1 MKITL
6 RKANAVQLSI
16 NDALKSIDTVT
27 NIRVN
32 EFQDAE
38 REIRQASEKLFSN
51 LNRKEKLN
59 IALYEIR
66 KAVGRANAQVGIDD
80 KLADIAHL
88 DKGIQLYSAFVTAE
102 VRESPVVLTGKLEK
116 IRNRKDDSR
125 VTLYGREDDVT
136 TSILSEDDVAGFKR
150 VVAKAKKS
158 KQKIQ
163 DEVLELNVRTEIE
176 VSAETAATLEAE
188 GLI

>member
-6 RKANAVQLSI
+6 RKANAVQASI
-16 NDALKSIDTVT
+16 NDSLKGIDAVT
-27 NIRVN
+27 QIRIN

-38 REIRQASEKLFSN
+38 AEIKQASEKLFAN

-59 IALYEIR
+59 TALYEIR
-66 KAVGRANAQVGIDD
+66 KAVGCANATAGVDD

-88 DKGIQLYSAFVTAE
+88 DKSIQLYSAFVTGQ
-102 VRESPVVLTGKLEK
+102 VREPSTVLAGRLDK
-116 IRNRKDDSR
+116 IRQRPADARSSI
-125 VTLYGREDDVT
+125 YGREDDVG
-136 TSILSEDDVAGFKR
+136 TSVLTQEDIDGFKR

-158 KQKIQ
+158 KQKLQ

-176 VSAETAATLEAE
+176 LSAEAEATLQAE